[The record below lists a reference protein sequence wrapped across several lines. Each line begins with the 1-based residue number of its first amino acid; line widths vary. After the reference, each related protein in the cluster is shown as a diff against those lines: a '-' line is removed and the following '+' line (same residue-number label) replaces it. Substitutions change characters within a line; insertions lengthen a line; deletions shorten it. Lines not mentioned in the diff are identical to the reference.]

1 MPVRLEHLLRDGPRT
16 LVQICLAFGHVYD
29 TATSDE
35 LRQRGAL
42 RVREMVCLWFVAV
55 WFGACVAEQNF
66 GSRPPI
72 ALRAKHGGDWAV
84 TRAEAR

>member
-42 RVREMVCLWFVAV
+42 RGFVQWFVCGLFTYGLLRV
-55 WFGACVAEQNF
+55 LQ
-66 GSRPPI
+66 SRPNI
-72 ALRAKHGGDWAV
+72 VVRAKHGDWA
-84 TRAEAR
+84 R